1 MRGDSDSIE
10 NGEALPA
17 GGEMRD
23 VRGGSGGA
31 SSTRMERRR
40 VGRGVWVTTASLS
53 SSPAVTNGRAIGE
66 ASERTSFRT
75 DARGGDCR
83 DTGVL
88 PILLPIAVST
98 VTSSNAFSSF
108 NAFNAFASSA
118 ARSTWRYR
126 SRKGCWRSCA
136 SDGRMCG
143 SFACYAS
150 ETDNHAH
157 HCCTK
162 LSTAARSGQGRW
174 GTAGS
179 APGEEELPVA
189 AAAPAEGEGASGGEE
204 KCEPEGPH
212 ITGFGAGLA
221 GEALGVR

>member
-1 MRGDSDSIE
+1 MEAGADAGVNTRVNTGVNTRVNTGTDAGATRREGKHAVRDESDSIE
-10 NGEALPA
+10 NGEAA
-17 GGEMRD
+17 SSGGEMRD

-118 ARSTWRYR
+118 ARSTWRCR
-126 SRKGCWRSCA
+126 ARKGCWRSCA

-143 SFACYAS
+143 SFCMLRLRD
-150 ETDNHAH
+150 DNHAH

-162 LSTAARSGQGRW
+162 LSNCGEKPAGRW
-174 GTAGS
+174 GTAARS
-179 APGEEELPVA
+179 MAKR
-189 AAAPAEGEGASGGEE
+189 SSQ
-204 KCEPEGPH
+204 
-212 ITGFGAGLA
+212 
-221 GEALGVR
+221 